1 MTSMAKFHGF
11 ILGLAFASFNCVL
24 TASVLAQDAG
34 ALNPGTTK
42 LTHEILKQKLIQTCT
57 ENALPGI
64 WAGRFSTKELPAIIE
79 TAGIRK
85 WNTVEQTDI
94 EDAVH
99 LGSCTK
105 AMTAVI
111 IGQLCTEGKL
121 RLDSTLSDIFRD
133 NPAVTESDWG
143 AVTIQQLLRHRSGVP
158 ANFPVYQSFDS
169 KHPDS
174 VVAARSLLADAIWK
188 QKRPRTPTFV
198 YSNIGFILL
207 GHIAEKIEDK
217 SWEDIITLRVFQPLE
232 MTSAGFGPVG
242 KPDGTAENV
251 DAISGR
257 CWGHTPSVDLLDAA
271 KALLGS
277 KTKPSFTPLQIDNSR
292 CLGPAGRAHMNLRDW
307 SKFVVHF
314 AKEDGYRHFQISET
328 IWKEMLSPMQVTNP
342 NESYAAG
349 WVLFDKPR
357 FNGRAYFHNGS
368 NTTWYCYAL
377 ALPGKQQC
385 ILVATNAFNDPAMKA
400 CDDIAEFINTFPSE

>member
-1 MTSMAKFHGF
+1 MTSMAKFRGF
-11 ILGLAFASFNCVL
+11 ILGLAFASFDCVL
-24 TASVLAQDAG
+24 TASVLAQDAV
-34 ALNPGTTK
+34 ALNPAATK
-42 LTHEILKQKLIQTCT
+42 LTGEILKQKLTETCA

-64 WAGRFSTKELPAIIE
+64 WAGRFSTKELPSIVE

-85 WNTVEQTDI
+85 WDTVEQTDI
-94 EDAVH
+94 EDVVH

-133 NPAVTESDWG
+133 NAAVTESDWG
-143 AVTIQQLLRHRSGVP
+143 AVTIQQLLQHRSGAP
-158 ANFPVYQSFDS
+158 ANFLVYQSFDA

-174 VVAARSLLADAIWK
+174 VVAARNLLAEAIWK
-188 QKRPRTPTFV
+188 QKRPRTPAFV

-217 SWEDIITLRVFQPLE
+217 SWEDIITQRVFLPLG

-242 KPDGTAENV
+242 KPDGTFENA

-271 KALLGS
+271 KALLGG

-307 SKFVVHF
+307 SKFVVQF
-314 AKEDGYRHFQISET
+314 AKEDGYRHLQISET
-328 IWKEMLSPMQVTNP
+328 TWKEMLSPMQVKNP

-385 ILVATNAFNDPAMKA
+385 ILVATNAFNDPVRKA